1 VKAGGSAL
9 DLVRAIERIILSRGA
24 HCAFPVN
31 IGINEVA
38 AHYTPTSRNDV
49 KFKTGD
55 VVKVD
60 VGAHIDGYPADTA
73 ATVEVGT
80 RNHRDL
86 ISAADDALNMA
97 IEMVA
102 PGTRVSAIGETVES
116 TMTASGFRPV
126 ENLVGHSMERF
137 SLHAG
142 LSVPSIR
149 NRDRTV
155 LEEDMIIAI
164 EPFSTNGRGM
174 VDSSGRGDIYRVVR
188 DRRAPAE
195 ISNFFSRMQ
204 STFGGFP
211 FAGRWCENLHPNAS
225 TFVPKLVRMGMIMN
239 YQVLS
244 EVEGGVVAQMEHSVL
259 VTKDGCEVLTRQ

>member
-1 VKAGGSAL
+1 VKQGGSAL
-9 DLVRAIERIILSRGA
+9 DLVRSIERLILSRGA

-31 IGINEVA
+31 IGVNDVA
-38 AHYTPTSRNDV
+38 AHYTPTARNDV
-49 KFKTGD
+49 KFRVGD
-55 VVKVD
+55 VVKID

-80 RNHRDL
+80 RNYGGL

-102 PGTRVSAIGETVES
+102 PGTRLSAIGDTVER
-116 TMTASGFRPV
+116 TMVAAGYRPV

-142 LSVPSIR
+142 LSVPNIK
-149 NRDRTV
+149 NRDRTAV
-155 LEEDMIIAI
+155 EEGMILAI
-164 EPFSTNGRGM
+164 EPFSTNGRGL
-174 VDSSGRGDIYRVVR
+174 VDGS
-188 DRRAPAE
+188 
-195 ISNFFSRMQ
+195 ISNFFSRIQ

-211 FAGRWCENLHPNAS
+211 FAGRWCDNFHPNATS
-225 TFVPKLVRMGMIMN
+225 FVPKLVRMGMLMN

-244 EVEGGVVAQMEHSVL
+244 EVEGGIVAQMEHSLL

>member
-1 VKAGGSAL
+1 VKQGGSAL
-9 DLVRAIERIILSRGA
+9 DLVRSIERLILSRGA

-31 IGINEVA
+31 IGVNDVA
-38 AHYTPTSRNDV
+38 AHYTPTARNDV
-49 KFKTGD
+49 KFRVGD
-55 VVKVD
+55 VVKID

-80 RNHRDL
+80 RNYGGL

-102 PGTRVSAIGETVES
+102 PGTRLSAIGDTVER
-116 TMTASGFRPV
+116 TMVAAGYRPV

-142 LSVPSIR
+142 LSVPNIK
-149 NRDRTV
+149 NRDRTAV
-155 LEEDMIIAI
+155 EEGMILAI
-164 EPFSTNGRGM
+164 EPFSTNGRGL
-174 VDSSGRGDIYRVVR
+174 VDGSGRGDIYRVAR
-188 DRRAPAE
+188 ERKAPAE
-195 ISNFFSRMQ
+195 ISNFFSRIQ

-211 FAGRWCENLHPNAS
+211 FAGRWCDNFHPNATS
-225 TFVPKLVRMGMIMN
+225 FVPKLVRMGMLMN

-244 EVEGGVVAQMEHSVL
+244 EVEGGIVAQMEHSLL